1 MHPLVTKPCENCGE
15 PVTDQD
21 DPTFTGKWTCYHCH
35 CVLTGRCVK
44 KALNSLSQMMKMGL
58 LVEVERPDRTQPPS

>member
-1 MHPLVTKPCENCGE
+1 MFPLVTKPCENCGE

-21 DPTFTGKWTCYHCH
+21 DPNYKDKWTCYHCH
-35 CVLTGRCVK
+35 CILTGRDVK

-58 LVEVERPDRTQPPS
+58 LVEVERPNRRKPPS